1 MSDVTKGIV
10 AMVVAC
16 VVWGVSAL
24 YYKLLDHVPPL
35 ELLSHRTLWSLVF
48 FICILAVQ
56 GRVGSW
62 ITVMADRTNMTRMM
76 AASILI
82 AANWFFFIFSI
93 QINQAMQAS
102 LGYYIFPLVSVLFGT
117 LIFGETLKRLQWV
130 AIGFAVAGVAVLV
143 AAQGQVPWLAL
154 AISASFGLYGV
165 VKKGLDVGPVL
176 SVTTEV
182 LVLAPLGAIFL
193 TWVSFNGRAH
203 FGHDLETSALLVLS
217 GPLTALP
224 LILFSYATKRV
235 HLSTVGLL
243 QYLNPTLQ
251 FLCAVFIL
259 AEPFGW
265 VQLYVFSMIW
275 VAVAL
280 YSWAALRP
288 SLREV

>member
-1 MSDVTKGIV
+1 MSDAAKGIV

-56 GRVGSW
+56 GRVGEWS
-62 ITVMADRTNMTRMM
+62 AALSDRANLKRMM
-76 AASILI
+76 AASVLI
-82 AANWFFFIFSI
+82 AVNWFFFIFSI
-93 QINQAMQAS
+93 QIDQAMQAS
-102 LGYYIFPLVSVLFGT
+102 LGYYIFPLVSVLFGM
-117 LIFGETLKRLQWV
+117 LIFKETLKPLQWV
-130 AIGFAVAGVAVLV
+130 AIGCAVTGVAVLV
-143 AAQGQVPWLAL
+143 VVQGQVPWLAL

-182 LVLAPLGAIFL
+182 LVLAPLGAMFL
-193 TWVSFNGRAH
+193 IWVWWTGSAH
-203 FGHDLETSALLVLS
+203 FAQDMPTSALLMVS

-235 HLSTVGLL
+235 HLSTVGVL

-251 FLCAVFIL
+251 FACAVFIL
-259 AEPFGW
+259 AEPFGR

-288 SLREV
+288 SRRLV